1 MRFSGRGLTAAISA
15 AVVAVIACVVAGG
28 AAGGRDPGHW
38 RQLLL
43 TPRQAEALQR
53 GLGFHYYDRPAVR
66 TGSWPV
72 GDDKLCAKSPG
83 AFRES
88 ILGDLPGTEQPEDLS
103 IEVDYF
109 ATAAA
114 AHTTFR
120 CLSRET
126 YNFAHS
132 GDFNLKNL
140 ERHVGDESFG
150 GGGDNNPVGVVRR
163 GRYIV
168 WIEIRTG
175 YGPIGGLMQS
185 EVSLIKTYG

>member
-1 MRFSGRGLTAAISA
+1 MRKSVRVNGVALAALLA
-15 AVVAVIACVVAGG
+15 AACVVGTS
-28 AAGGRDPGHW
+28 AAGTAKPSVHW

-43 TPRQAEALQR
+43 PPRQAEGLQR
-53 GLGFHYYDRPAVR
+53 GSGFHYYDRPAVR
-66 TGSWPV
+66 SGKWPV

-83 AFRES
+83 AYRES

-103 IEVDYF
+103 IEIDYF
-109 ATAAA
+109 TSAAA

-132 GDFNLKNL
+132 GDFDLKNL
-140 ERHVGDESFG
+140 EHQVGDESFG
-150 GGGDNNPVGVVRR
+150 GGGDNNPIGVVRS
-163 GRYIV
+163 GRYIA

-175 YGPIGGLMQS
+175 YGPIGDLMQG
-185 EVSLIKTYG
+185 EASLIKTYG